1 MTTDATQQGVSDQQ
15 PTQNNRA
22 NAMAQIAKS
31 VHEQNAADLRAFNED
46 TGEMGGPIEPTPE
59 PEQKP
64 AATTVQEALAEV
76 DKPEPTQDQPPA
88 DDGFET
94 IIVSGEERKVKRE
107 QLIDAGRR
115 TLQKQAAADKA
126 LEEAN
131 ETLRRAKAYE
141 QRVLSGQPSEQDAGQ
156 YQQPSSDAA
165 NGFGQLAQQATPDQ
179 IGALI
184 EQKLW
189 LNDADKAVKRFQEEF
204 KDIADDPYAVRIA
217 VMLEDERLAKARAE
231 GAPLGDPWEAYRKH
245 GETVRAWLGKAR
257 PQAAPTVSADKA
269 DRKRDTVT
277 VTGSTTRQPTPTQA
291 KTPTTAEVIEAQRL
305 ARQKGRQIQPT
316 R

>member
-1 MTTDATQQGVSDQQ
+1 MTDATQQGVSEQ
-15 PTQNNRA
+15 PNARA
-22 NAMAQIAKS
+22 QAMADIAKR
-31 VHEQNAADLRAFNED
+31 VHDENVSDLRTFNED
-46 TGEMGGPIEPTPE
+46 TGEMGGAVEPAKAETPATPPLDATLTAIAAVGTE
-59 PEQKP
+59 PAETP
-64 AATTVQEALAEV
+64 PQE
-76 DKPEPTQDQPPA
+76 PA

-94 IIVSGEERKVKRE
+94 IVVSGEERRVKRE

-131 ETLRRAKAYE
+131 ETLRRARALE
-141 QRVLSGQPSEQDAGQ
+141 QRLLSGQPSQQDAGQQQ

-165 NGFGQLAQQATPDQ
+165 NGFGGFPSQATPDQ

-184 EQKLW
+184 DQRLW
-189 LNDADKAVKRFQEEF
+189 LSDADKAAKRFSEEF
-204 KDIADDPYAVRIA
+204 KDIADDPLAARLAIE
-217 VMLEDERLAKARAE
+217 LENDRLAKSRAE
-231 GAPLGDPWEAYRKH
+231 GTPLGDPWEAYRQH

-257 PQAAPTVSADKA
+257 PQAPATVSADKT

-277 VTGSTTRQPTPTQA
+277 VTGSTTRQPTPTQP
-291 KTPTTAEVIEAQRL
+291 KTPTTAEIIERQRL
-305 ARQKGRQIQPT
+305 ARQQGRQIQPS